1 MKRKLLSGTRV
12 IIHHSLLIILIVVS
26 LVSACPIHEYHISVT
41 KLNYNASQKTLE
53 ISIRAFSDDLEKGLS
68 LANDNRRIL
77 LRDGDDNNPL
87 VEKYLRKHLA
97 LADPERKLQTFNYIG
112 KEEEA
117 DATWLYLEVPFSGNP
132 EGWVMKNELLM
143 EAFDDQVNMVNA
155 KWGDDRKTY
164 LFKVGKSVQAL

>member
-1 MKRKLLSGTRV
+1 MIV
-12 IIHHSLLIILIVVS
+12 VLLI
-26 LVSACPIHEYHISVT
+26 AARPIHEYHISVT
-41 KLNYNASQKTLE
+41 KLNVNPSQKMLE
-53 ISIRAFSDDLEKGLS
+53 ISIRAFTDDLEKGLS

-77 LRDGDDNNPL
+77 LRNGDDNNPL
-87 VEKYLRKHLA
+87 VEKYLRQHFV
-97 LADPERKLQTFNYIG
+97 LADPERKLRTCTFIG
-112 KEEEA
+112 KEAEA

-164 LFKVGKSVQAL
+164 LFKKGKSVQAL

>member
-1 MKRKLLSGTRV
+1 M
-12 IIHHSLLIILIVVS
+12 VS
-26 LVSACPIHEYHISVT
+26 LISARPIHEYHISVT

-97 LADPERKLQTFNYIG
+97 LADPERKLRTFNYIG

-164 LFKVGKSVQAL
+164 LFKKEKSVQAL

>member
-1 MKRKLLSGTRV
+1 MVL
-12 IIHHSLLIILIVVS
+12 
-26 LVSACPIHEYHISVT
+26 LVSARPKHEYHISVT
-41 KLNYNASQKTLE
+41 KLNFNPSQRSLE
-53 ISIRAFSDDLEKGLS
+53 ISIRAFTDDLEKGLS
-68 LANDNRRIL
+68 LANENRRIM
-77 LRDGDDNNPL
+77 LRNGDDNNPL
-87 VEKYLRKHLA
+87 VEKYIRKHFA
-97 LADPERKLQTFNYIG
+97 IADPARKLRTVQYIG

-164 LFKVGKSVQAL
+164 LFKKGKSVQAL